1 MNIVKLKVLIKEA
14 IKESIANDPVV
25 VMAKAFIEKETHNL
39 QEPNIAKGLCQSVSG
54 KFAAYLIENG
64 FEVQIAHMEI
74 RYLDEDEVAIEHY
87 AVVVD
92 NKIYDLTA
100 TQFFGRSVSIPMVF
114 DDADEWVSRIDET
127 FEGKYEYPE
136 CYIEEYSC

>member
-1 MNIVKLKVLIKEA
+1 MNIVKLKALIKEA

-25 VMAKAFIEKETHNL
+25 VLAKAFIKKQNHNL
-39 QEPNIAKGLCQSVSG
+39 QEPNVAKGLCQSVSG

-64 FEVQIAHMEI
+64 FEVQIAHMEM

-100 TQFFGRSVSIPMVF
+100 TQFFGRSESIPMVF
-114 DDADEWVSRIDET
+114 DNVEEWVSRIDER

-136 CYIEEYSC
+136 YSIEEYIC